1 MSGKILSVLTVV
13 FLLLILNCSGADD
26 IRPGIRTGF
35 YSNHGTSAFIGGE
48 ILAPLTRHWYINPN
62 FDFIFPDNATEFTFN
77 FDVHYDFDTRSD
89 IYVWAGGGPAIL
101 YFNPD
106 GPRGSDTDFG
116 VNLLMGIGFLKG
128 SHITPYI
135 QPKAVLSSHSQF
147 SLAFGLRF

>member
-1 MSGKILSVLTVV
+1 MSKKIVPILSVVALL
-13 FLLLILNCSGADD
+13 FLWDLSGADG
-26 IRPGIRTGF
+26 IRPGIRAGL
-35 YSNHGTSAFIGGE
+35 YSDHGTSPFVGGE
-48 ILAPLTRHWYINPN
+48 ILAPITRSWYINPN

-77 FDVHYDFDTRSD
+77 FDFHYDFPTHSS

-106 GPRGSDTDFG
+106 GPSRTDTDFG

-128 SHITPYI
+128 SSVTPYI
-135 QPKAVLSSHSQF
+135 QPKAVLSNHSQF

>member
-1 MSGKILSVLTVV
+1 MSKKIPLIFCAVVLL
-13 FLLLILNCSGADD
+13 FLLDYSQAED

-48 ILAPLTRHWYINPN
+48 ILAPITRHWYINPN
-62 FDFIFPDNATEFTFN
+62 FDFIFPENATEFTFN
-77 FDVHYDFDTRSD
+77 FDFHYDFPTRSD

-106 GPRGSDTDFG
+106 GPGRSDTDFG

-128 SHITPYI
+128 SNITPYI

-147 SLAFGLRF
+147 SLAFGIRF